1 MTSVQD
7 TIKKIQYKYAN
18 PNNYD
23 NTRSLQTIFEIKTR
37 KQCKEFMYKTID
49 YHQCIHFNG
58 VYTLKALS
66 KSIACNILTFV
77 SGVETRIP
85 KFRKYKDI
93 QWYLNIDDSQSTI
106 LYDDFKYIVDPMKTK
121 IIKWM
126 TNFGLKT
133 QDITRVIN
141 SGKNIQLIYKEL
153 KQMRD
158 NVPMSSNN
166 NRDNHVNYFAKD
178 IVSVLKPIVS
188 KPMNKLKILDIGSG
202 TGDLADS
209 LISLTHADLHCIDIR
224 DSNQGSCVFQVYDG
238 HTIPFNSEFDIA
250 IMSMVLHHIDPDNR
264 HELYT
269 EIARILNN
277 GLFVIREHNAVDS
290 NTIHYLNIQHSF
302 YALTGT
308 PVESPDFLSIPMFF
322 QSKKQWIQEI
332 ISSGFKIV
340 TSKNIGMNFIAVFKP
355 VS

>member
-1 MTSVQD
+1 MTDIQN

-23 NTRSLQTIFEIKTR
+23 DIRSLQTIFEIKTR
-37 KQCKEFMYKTID
+37 KQCIEFMKQNID

-85 KFRKYKDI
+85 TFKKYKGI
-93 QWYLNIDDSQSTI
+93 QWYLNVNTSRTEI
-106 LYDDFKYIVDPMKTK
+106 LYDDFKYIVDPLKAK

-141 SGKNIQLIYKEL
+141 SGKNIQQIYKEL
-153 KQMRD
+153 KQLRD
-158 NVPMSSNN
+158 NVQIQSNN
-166 NRDNHVNYFAKD
+166 NRDKHANYFAKD
-178 IVSVLKPIVS
+178 IVSVLKPIVP
-188 KPMNKLKILDIGSG
+188 KPFNKLKILDIGSG

-209 LISLTHADLHCIDIR
+209 LILLTNADLHCIDIR
-224 DSNQGSCVFQVYDG
+224 DSNQGSCVFQVYNG
-238 HTIPFNSEFDIA
+238 HTIPFQSKFDIA
-250 IMSMVLHHIDPDNR
+250 IMSMVLHHIEQDNR
-264 HELYT
+264 HELYS
-269 EIARILNN
+269 EIARILDK
-277 GLFVIREHNAVDS
+277 GLFVIREHNAENS
-290 NTIHYLNIQHSF
+290 NTIHYLNIQHAF

-308 PVESPDFLSIPMFF
+308 PVESPNALSIPMYF
-322 QSKKQWIQEI
+322 QSKKQWIHEI
-332 ISSGFKIV
+332 TSSGFKLV
-340 TSKNIGMNFIAVFKP
+340 TSRNIGMNFIAVFKP
-355 VS
+355 LN